1 MKESKQRHAN
11 ECVHSAPFWCGGRKK
26 AGVKHHGTG
35 CICVSSPPTG
45 EVTHIQLQLNHLLY
59 SSRPELYH
67 GCQSIFILMLV
78 KA

>member
-1 MKESKQRHAN
+1 MLMNVYTVLRFGVER
-11 ECVHSAPFWCGGRKK
+11 GKK

-45 EVTHIQLQLNHLLY
+45 EMTHIQLQLNHLLY

-67 GCQSIFILMLV
+67 GCRGILI
-78 KA
+78 

>member
-1 MKESKQRHAN
+1 MLMNVYTVLCFGVEG
-11 ECVHSAPFWCGGRKK
+11 EKK
-26 AGVKHHGTG
+26 AGVKHHGTV
-35 CICVSSPPTG
+35 CICVSSPLTG
-45 EVTHIQLQLNHLLY
+45 EVTQIQLQLNHLLY

>member
-1 MKESKQRHAN
+1 MLMNVYTVLRFGVEG
-11 ECVHSAPFWCGGRKK
+11 EKK

-45 EVTHIQLQLNHLLY
+45 EVTQIQLQLNHLLY
-59 SSRPELYH
+59 SSCPELYH
-67 GCQSIFILMLV
+67 GCQSIFLLMLV